1 MMIHLTKT
9 ELTWIVDALRDRAEA
24 NAAAARLDVPEGSP
38 THLHKALF
46 KLRSEQLTSIADRME
61 KAATNGSK
69 RIAID

>member
-24 NAAAARLDVPEGSP
+24 SAAAARLDVPEESP
-38 THLHKALF
+38 IYLHQALF

-61 KAATNGSK
+61 KAAENGSK